1 MATNNRKANLIK
13 NTILLSINRFISPLV
28 AFLLLPVYT
37 NNISA
42 EEYGMTDI
50 LQSYAA
56 LLIPIILIRLDIGMF
71 RYIVERRGDKEAV
84 SRIITNVLAVTVPL
98 IVLVSAAMAVAIIFN
113 VIPFQIATLFYFVS
127 LIANDL
133 ISALVRGIGKNALFA
148 IASTADIVFKLV
160 FGVVFVACFKMGGFG
175 LMLSLGLSST
185 ISNLISII
193 NIRKNISIKR
203 NYLSKP
209 LKKELV
215 KFSAPMIVEG
225 ISFWI
230 VNTSDRTVISLV
242 LGTAANG
249 VYAVANKLSNL
260 INSLTTIFWMS
271 WSEQASIA
279 VEDKNYPSFVS
290 EVFGSFLKIIV
301 SVMALTISFVPLL
314 FKIAVGPEFTEA
326 KIYVPILLIGL
337 TFSALSSFYGPVY
350 LAFKKTK
357 EIAFST
363 FLASVINL
371 VIDLALI
378 WFIGIWAAVI
388 STLVAYL
395 FVFLYRAIDT
405 RKCVKIVYDK
415 RIMIISLTLLATC
428 TGLYYVGNTVTFIVN
443 IVLAIIMSVLL
454 NYTLIKKGIGT
465 IRKKLHRK

>member
-1 MATNNRKANLIK
+1 
-13 NTILLSINRFISPLV
+13 
-28 AFLLLPVYT
+28 
-37 NNISA
+37 
-42 EEYGMTDI
+42 
-50 LQSYAA
+50 
-56 LLIPIILIRLDIGMF
+56 
-71 RYIVERRGDKEAV
+71 
-84 SRIITNVLAVTVPL
+84 
-98 IVLVSAAMAVAIIFN
+98 
-113 VIPFQIATLFYFVS
+113 
-127 LIANDL
+127 
-133 ISALVRGIGKNALFA
+133 
-148 IASTADIVFKLV
+148 
-160 FGVVFVACFKMGGFG
+160 
-175 LMLSLGLSST
+175 
-185 ISNLISII
+185 
-193 NIRKNISIKR
+193 
-203 NYLSKP
+203 
-209 LKKELV
+209 
-215 KFSAPMIVEG
+215 MIVEG

-242 LGTAANG
+242 LGTATNG

-301 SVMALTISFVPLL
+301 SVIALTISFVPLL

-415 RIMIISLTLLATC
+415 KTMIISLTLLATC
-428 TGLYYVGNTVTFIVN
+428 TGLYYVGNTITFIVN

-465 IRKKLHRK
+465 IRKKLHRNNKTTPPDMLK

>member
-1 MATNNRKANLIK
+1 
-13 NTILLSINRFISPLV
+13 
-28 AFLLLPVYT
+28 
-37 NNISA
+37 
-42 EEYGMTDI
+42 MTDI

-56 LLIPIILIRLDIGMF
+56 LLIPIIPIRLDIGMF

>member
-98 IVLVSAAMAVAIIFN
+98 IVLISAAMAVAIIFN

-193 NIRKNISIKR
+193 NIRKNISITR
-203 NYLSKP
+203 N
-209 LKKELV
+209 
-215 KFSAPMIVEG
+215 
-225 ISFWI
+225 
-230 VNTSDRTVISLV
+230 
-242 LGTAANG
+242 
-249 VYAVANKLSNL
+249 
-260 INSLTTIFWMS
+260 
-271 WSEQASIA
+271 
-279 VEDKNYPSFVS
+279 
-290 EVFGSFLKIIV
+290 
-301 SVMALTISFVPLL
+301 
-314 FKIAVGPEFTEA
+314 
-326 KIYVPILLIGL
+326 
-337 TFSALSSFYGPVY
+337 
-350 LAFKKTK
+350 
-357 EIAFST
+357 
-363 FLASVINL
+363 
-371 VIDLALI
+371 
-378 WFIGIWAAVI
+378 
-388 STLVAYL
+388 
-395 FVFLYRAIDT
+395 
-405 RKCVKIVYDK
+405 
-415 RIMIISLTLLATC
+415 
-428 TGLYYVGNTVTFIVN
+428 
-443 IVLAIIMSVLL
+443 
-454 NYTLIKKGIGT
+454 
-465 IRKKLHRK
+465 